1 MRVASM
7 KLISYYGVNNDIKV
21 VKDITLDEINL
32 DSLEYV
38 INQFNDD
45 FSMPSNSYKQP
56 LRLIKFLN
64 VINYIEK
71 SAELA
76 ITKIEDIIEIKY

>member
-1 MRVASM
+1 
-7 KLISYYGVNNDIKV
+7 
-21 VKDITLDEINL
+21 
-32 DSLEYV
+32 
-38 INQFNDD
+38 
-45 FSMPSNSYKQP
+45 MPSNSYNQQ
-56 LRLIKFLN
+56 LRLMKFQD